1 MGTFTN
7 WGKRIYNMEN
17 ASERRRFVIFIL
29 RSWFNKSA
37 MNNLIS
43 FFYDLPIKREIIE
56 ATPFFIEQATRQ
68 FFYKGST
75 LTERCQIIKDS
86 MSFMTDKFS
95 EDTLRQLYV
104 ARNGIKIW
112 QEEYQGGNLFFE
124 LRFEPGQRKEATL
137 SILLRWNDLY
147 LYRMMFWIVKDK
159 VTDEDTLYIGAMQ
172 GPDLDQANEIIKGL
186 TKRFFGYRPKNL
198 ILYAT
203 RAFARAA
210 GLKKIY
216 AVTNTGYYANN
227 HLRRDRKL
235 KTSFSDFWAET
246 GGIPCEDERFYE
258 LPLIEYRKSIEE
270 IKTHKRSQY
279 RKRFAV
285 LDEIDQSVNLMV
297 QGLLR

>member
-1 MGTFTN
+1 
-7 WGKRIYNMEN
+7 
-17 ASERRRFVIFIL
+17 
-29 RSWFNKSA
+29 

-75 LTERCQIIKDS
+75 LAERCQIIKDS
-86 MSFMTDKFS
+86 MSFMADRFS
-95 EDTLRQLYV
+95 ADTLRQLYV
-104 ARNGIKIW
+104 ARTGIKIW

-159 VTDEDTLYIGAMQ
+159 ATDQEVLYIGAMQ

-246 GGIPCEDERFYE
+246 GGVPCEDERFYE
-258 LPLIEYRKSIEE
+258 LPLKEYRKSIEE

-285 LDEIDQSVNLMV
+285 LDEIDQSVDLAV
-297 QGLLR
+297 QRLLR